1 MGILIDFGNAGESS
15 AQCPTDELMTTLGL
29 MMLAN
34 LERKLPSL
42 YNNTIMLL
50 FAITFWK
57 KCKWKMGPYEV
68 SNFISFF
75 MCEFMENGIHEYKF
89 IDIYIFLIDIDIFE
103 VPRQWFIK

>member
-42 YNNTIMLL
+42 YSNTIMLL
-50 FAITFWK
+50 FAITF
-57 KCKWKMGPYEV
+57 
-68 SNFISFF
+68 
-75 MCEFMENGIHEYKF
+75 
-89 IDIYIFLIDIDIFE
+89 
-103 VPRQWFIK
+103 